1 MEQVEKD
8 NITKIA
14 IDDFALLKRKKYGT
28 VIIDQETGQYVQF
41 IESRKKEDVKETLK
55 EYKNLKLVTRDR
67 ATAYGNAISEVNPD
81 VIQIAD
87 FFHFLANLTDK
98 AITHIRTK
106 IYGEVYFD
114 KNFQITKSKPNSE
127 YVLKR
132 NKIETFIY
140 NGNEEHLNKIE
151 KKLLRIILKNNKD
164 IEIITKAIKKM
175 KNIVKNKDIKAFKKL
190 IQKWEKGD
198 ISILRTYTK
207 GIYDDFEA
215 VCNAVKYD
223 YTNGIAE
230 GKINKIKTIKRQC
243 YGRSSFE
250 LLTARLFLHDYFLAF
265 E

>member
-114 KNFQITKSKPNSE
+114 KNF
-127 YVLKR
+127 
-132 NKIETFIY
+132 
-140 NGNEEHLNKIE
+140 
-151 KKLLRIILKNNKD
+151 
-164 IEIITKAIKKM
+164 
-175 KNIVKNKDIKAFKKL
+175 
-190 IQKWEKGD
+190 
-198 ISILRTYTK
+198 
-207 GIYDDFEA
+207 
-215 VCNAVKYD
+215 
-223 YTNGIAE
+223 
-230 GKINKIKTIKRQC
+230 
-243 YGRSSFE
+243 
-250 LLTARLFLHDYFLAF
+250 
-265 E
+265 